1 MDLGL
6 NGKAAL
12 ITGASKGLGR
22 AMAEELAREGANVSI
37 CARGRKDLEKAAGDL
52 RMHGVTVVV
61 TQADVTREADVRRV
75 VEETVETLGRVDIL
89 VNNAG
94 DAIFGRSVDA
104 TDEEWQICMEVN
116 LYSAVRFTRRVV
128 PHMRRQGG
136 GRIVNVSSVSGHT
149 PFPGAV
155 DYNSAK
161 AAMLAFSRT
170 MALELA
176 PDNILVNS
184 VCPAL
189 IHSPLWERLAD
200 SMVPDM
206 GKDRDE
212 VYRNLAGQYLAL
224 KRFGR
229 AEEVSALVAFLASER
244 ASFITGS
251 VYDVDGGCQ
260 KSI

>member
-22 AMAEELAREGANVSI
+22 AIADELAREGADVSI
-37 CARGRKDLEKAAGDL
+37 CARGKEDLEKAAVDL
-52 RMHGVTVVV
+52 RRHGVTVVA
-61 TQADVTREADVRRV
+61 TQADATREADVRRV
-75 VEETVETLGRVDIL
+75 VDETVEALGKIDIL

-94 DAIFGRSVDA
+94 DAILGRSVDA
-104 TDEEWQICMEVN
+104 TDEEWQLCMDVN
-116 LYSAVRFTRRVV
+116 LYSAIRFTRRVV
-128 PHMRRQGG
+128 PHMRQQGG
-136 GRIVNVSSVSGHT
+136 GRIINVSSVAGHT
-149 PFPGAV
+149 PFPHAV
-155 DYNSAK
+155 DYNAAK

-170 MALELA
+170 MALDLA
-176 PDNILVNS
+176 MDNILVNS
-184 VCPAL
+184 VCPAA

-200 SMVPDM
+200 SMIPAM
-206 GKDRDE
+206 GKDREE
-212 VYRNLAGQYLAL
+212 VYQNMAGQYLAL

-229 AEEVSALVAFLASER
+229 AEEVAALVAFLASER